1 MQALRRSIFITFF
14 SSNASAALQFGVSL
28 VLARLLTPAEVG
40 IFSITVMITN
50 IAAIFRDFGVSSY
63 IQREKD
69 LTEAKLRSALGF
81 LLVSAWSIAIA
92 IYLVS
97 DTVARFYA
105 QPGIGEVMRVL
116 SLSFVLVPFASYF
129 YAVLARNLEAGK
141 QAIVNAVG
149 TLTYAASCLT
159 LAWMGLSYMALAWAS
174 VINIGATVVVY
185 LVLRPPHATL
195 RPGLHHWKEIAHFG
209 SGAILA
215 GVIEKANAAIPDLVL
230 GKISG
235 PHDVGLY
242 SRAGGLINI
251 FYQIAGPTMNYNMV
265 PFLARNHHEG
275 HPLGPLLE
283 RGTAYLTAVSWPVFI
298 CIAFFSTEIIR
309 VLYGPTWVGA
319 APIATVMA
327 VASMVMIGG
336 AMAGAG
342 LMAIGR
348 PYLSGLSSLTSA
360 VMRLGLVLAVGDADL
375 LRIAIA
381 ISVADVLTL
390 IVPFGLMSRH
400 LGFSPRRVL
409 RAYGVSLRACLPCV
423 GVALLLKLGLPG
435 DWPEALKL
443 LILSALIIATWLV
456 SVMALAH
463 PIRDELPAIFK
474 RVLPAPLAR
483 HLSRYI
489 TP

>member
-14 SSNASAALQFGVSL
+14 STNAAAALQFGVSL
-28 VLARLLTPAEVG
+28 VLARLLTPTEVG

-63 IQREKD
+63 IQREKE
-69 LTEAKLRSALGF
+69 LTPEKLRSALGF
-81 LLVSAWSIAIA
+81 LLTTAWVIAAA
-92 IYLVS
+92 IYFLS
-97 DTVARFYA
+97 EPVARFYD
-105 QPGIGEVMRVL
+105 QPGIGAVMRVL

-149 TLTYAASCLT
+149 TLVYAASCLT

-174 VINIGATVVVY
+174 VINIAATVVVY
-185 LVLRPPHATL
+185 LILRPKQATL
-195 RPGLHHWKEIAHFG
+195 RPGFSHWREIAHFG

-215 GVIEKANAAIPDLVL
+215 GMVEKANAAIPDLVL

-251 FYQIAGPTMNYNMV
+251 FYQIAGPTLNYNMV
-265 PFLARNHHEG
+265 PFLARHHHDG
-275 HPLGPLLE
+275 QPLGPLLE
-283 RGTAYLTAVSWPVFI
+283 KGTAYITAVSWPVFI
-298 CIAFFSTEIIR
+298 CIAFFSNEIIR
-309 VLYGPTWVGA
+309 VLYGPAWVEA

-348 PYLSGLSSLTSA
+348 PYLSSLASLASA
-360 VMRLGLVLAVGDADL
+360 AMRLSLVFAVGNADL
-375 LRIAIA
+375 LNIAIA

-390 IVPFGLMSRH
+390 SVAIWLMSRY
-400 LGFSPRRVL
+400 LGFTPRMVA
-409 RAYGVSLRACLPCV
+409 RAYGVSLRVCLPCV
-423 GVALLLKLGLPG
+423 GVALLLKLGLPAN
-435 DWPEALKL
+435 WPDALKL
-443 LILSALIIATWLV
+443 LLLSALIIATWLV
-456 SVMALAH
+456 AVVALTH
-463 PIRDELPAIFK
+463 PIKDELPAILK
-474 RVLPAPLAR
+474 RLLPAALATR
-483 HLSRYI
+483 INRYI